1 MTSNLDIDRLI
12 ELRGLVDD
20 LILELKVIEHL
31 EKTGKDNDYYEEI
44 IEEII
49 KAHNDNIQLYKHY
62 ILNEVERKE

>member
-44 IEEII
+44 I